1 MLTYF
6 FGCRLFLVRVQDFP
20 YMNLVGEDRKY
31 VIMLTHLCCAA
42 ERTALIFNAYV
53 SSFLQLQ
60 CLVIMFSLSAFQKS
74 GRHMTSP
81 NFSVPLVS
89 RFDFMVK

>member
-1 MLTYF
+1 
-6 FGCRLFLVRVQDFP
+6 
-20 YMNLVGEDRKY
+20 MNLVGEDGKY
-31 VIMLTHLCCAA
+31 VIMLTHLCYAD

-60 CLVIMFSLSAFQKS
+60 CLVIMFSLSASQKS

-89 RFDFMVK
+89 GFDFMVK

>member
-1 MLTYF
+1 
-6 FGCRLFLVRVQDFP
+6 
-20 YMNLVGEDRKY
+20 MNLAGEDRKY
-31 VIMLTHLCCAA
+31 VIVLTHFCCAA
-42 ERTALIFNAYV
+42 ERRALIFNAYV

-81 NFSVPLVS
+81 NFSVPMVS

>member
-1 MLTYF
+1 
-6 FGCRLFLVRVQDFP
+6 
-20 YMNLVGEDRKY
+20 MNLVGEDGNY

-42 ERTALIFNAYV
+42 ERTVLIFKAYV
-53 SSFLQLQ
+53 SSLLQLQ

>member
-1 MLTYF
+1 
-6 FGCRLFLVRVQDFP
+6 
-20 YMNLVGEDRKY
+20 MNVVGEDRKY
-31 VIMLTHLCCAA
+31 VVILTHLCCAA

-81 NFSVPLVS
+81 SFLVPLVS
-89 RFDFMVK
+89 RFDFVVK

>member
-1 MLTYF
+1 
-6 FGCRLFLVRVQDFP
+6 
-20 YMNLVGEDRKY
+20 MNLVGEDCKY
-31 VIMLTHLCCAA
+31 VVILTHLCCAA
-42 ERTALIFNAYV
+42 ERRALVFNAYV

-81 NFSVPLVS
+81 NFLVPLVS